1 MAVFIQWRPA
11 TIAAHMIKRQMN
23 VWSLRPAFRYYSPI
37 GEKAENEF
45 ATERKNFFGDLA
57 LFSKLREYQKQ
68 ERFMRRDR
76 SLTIDTKV
84 SDNSQPFFTLH
95 ER

>member
-11 TIAAHMIKRQMN
+11 TIAEHMIKRQMN
-23 VWSLRPAFRYYSPI
+23 VWSLRPAFRDYSPI

-45 ATERKNFFGDLA
+45 ARKRKNLCGDLA

-68 ERFMRRDR
+68 ERFMRCDR
-76 SLTIDTKV
+76 FLTIDAKV
-84 SDNSQPFFTLH
+84 SENG
-95 ER
+95 